1 MAPTENVPIEVS
13 ALAIRPPFMQ
23 TSHNPNKLANVA
35 VARRT
40 KPFAKPGNIKLTT
53 LTGDLPR
60 TLAEALTAQA
70 ISQERSL
77 EGLVRELVGKAVT
90 HGQ

>member
-13 ALAIRPPFMQ
+13 ALAIRLPLKQ
-23 TSHNPNKLANVA
+23 TSHNPNHLVKVA

-40 KPFAKPGNIKLTT
+40 KPSAKPGNIKLP
-53 LTGDLPR
+53 LTGNLPR

-77 EGLVRELVGKAVT
+77 EGLARELLAHAAT
-90 HGQ
+90 SRQ